1 MTQNYWS
8 FIYKWVITVI
18 SENVNCL
25 APEPFLENVG
35 SINSLFHY
43 YSIYQTL
50 ERYQVLS
57 YLPVKEVAYLQ
68 IFIKSINDKETLS
81 WTTFLYPFS
90 TMLWIMLVFT
100 ATIIATFLTFFERH
114 FGLSDK
120 SSLVLEYLR
129 NLWNALKANFGGE
142 PGYEYE
148 NVILKTISFG
158 CLLAGVIIWGAY
170 QASLTSELSV
180 IKLKLPF
187 IDPETLYRSDF
198 RLVFTKKYYGLPNK
212 RTTPNKRKYPQKTT
226 PFFPK

>member
-1 MTQNYWS
+1 M
-8 FIYKWVITVI
+8 ITVI

-25 APEPFLENVG
+25 VPEPFLEKIG
-35 SINSLFHY
+35 SIISLFHY
-43 YSIYQTL
+43 YSLYQTL
-50 ERYQVLS
+50 ERCQVLS
-57 YLPVKEVAYLQ
+57 FLPAKEVVYLQ

-100 ATIIATFLTFFERH
+100 ATSIAILLTFFERY

-120 SSLVLEYLR
+120 SSLLLEYLR
-129 NLWNALKANFGGE
+129 NLWITIKANFGGE

-148 NVILKTISFG
+148 NIILKTILFG

-187 IDPETLYRSDF
+187 IDPET
-198 RLVFTKKYYGLPNK
+198 YGSYIL
-212 RTTPNKRKYPQKTT
+212 
-226 PFFPK
+226 